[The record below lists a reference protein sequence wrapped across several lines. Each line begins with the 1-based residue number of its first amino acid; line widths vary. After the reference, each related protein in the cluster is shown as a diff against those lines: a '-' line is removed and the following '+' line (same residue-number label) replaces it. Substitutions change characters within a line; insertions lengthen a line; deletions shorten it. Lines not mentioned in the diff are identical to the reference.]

1 MGNLSFNRHWMIFL
15 ELVINEKDIAETF
28 WVVKKMKEA
37 SVTEFVEAG
46 MPKNVAETIYTYLA
60 DKKTL

>member
-1 MGNLSFNRHWMIFL
+1 MIFL
-15 ELVINEKDIAETF
+15 ELEINEKDIVKTF
-28 WVVKKMKEA
+28 RIAKKMKEA

-46 MPKNVAETIYTYLA
+46 MPKNVAETIYSYLA